1 VQCVICR
8 NGETQAGTTTLTLE
22 RDQLTLIIKGVP
34 AEICTNCG
42 EEYIDEQVTTRLL
55 TLVKVAARS
64 GVQVALRHY
73 VAA

>member
-64 GVQVALRHY
+64 GVQVVLRHY